1 MTISVRA
8 LRPTP
13 RITVYPLSFNS
24 HVRQVL
30 VGFVRLAAQA
40 SIDVRFSAGAYKRY
54 GVRPRHFLDDAR
66 LCAVAEVDGRRL
78 VFDMHDNSDVFDP
91 LLAIADLYF
100 KRSYSRTLHGGD
112 RKIRPY
118 GLNYGVETDRPWATG
133 AWLAL
138 NFEPGRHRVREAWR
152 AIKLPP
158 CSHYEVANLLGRPR
172 PSKDPRAIFLTR
184 LWDPDDRADR
194 PQERR
199 EDRRQ
204 ISQMRVACVEA
215 LRRRFGDRVTGG
227 LQPNSYAKRHWP
239 SLIADPALCRRDRFL
254 AQLDRHDVC
263 IATDG
268 LYGSIGWKFAEYV
281 AKARAIVTE
290 PLRFELIGPIAAHR
304 NYLEFDDPQTCV
316 ERVEALFDDEAL
328 RSSMMQAN
336 AEYFQDYGL
345 PEQLI
350 SHALA
355 AQLP

>member
-1 MTISVRA
+1 MTVPVG
-8 LRPTP
+8 RPRSRP

-30 VGFVRLAAQA
+30 VGFVRLAAQGA
-40 SIDVRFSAGAYKRY
+40 IDVRFEAGAYRRY

-78 VFDMHDNSDVFDP
+78 VFDMHDTSDVFDP
-91 LLAIADLYF
+91 LLAIADVYF
-100 KRSYSRTLHGGD
+100 KRSYSRATHGHD
-112 RKIRPY
+112 PKIRPY
-118 GLNYGVETDRPWATG
+118 GLNYGVETDRPWPTG

-138 NFEPGRHRVREAWR
+138 NFEPGRHRAREAWR
-152 AIKLPP
+152 AMKLPP
-158 CSHYEVANLLGRPR
+158 FSHYEVDDLLGEPKA
-172 PSKDPRAIFLTR
+172 SKDPRAIFLTR

-194 PQERR
+194 PEDRR

-227 LQPNSYAKRHWP
+227 LQPNSYAQRHWP
-239 SLIADPALCRRDRFL
+239 SLVADPVLCRRDRFL

-268 LYGSIGWKFAEYV
+268 LYGSVGWKFAEYV
-281 AKARAIVTE
+281 AKGRAIVTE
-290 PLRFELIGPIAAHR
+290 PLRYELIGPIAPPT
-304 NYLEFDDPQTCV
+304 NYLEFEDPGKCV
-316 ERVEALFDDEAL
+316 ENVEALFDDEAL
-328 RSSMMQAN
+328 RTSMMRAN
-336 AEYFQDYGL
+336 SEYFQEYGL
-345 PEQLI
+345 PEKLI

-355 AQLP
+355 AGLR